1 MSGFLFSEA
10 LLAKQLG
17 VEVSDL
23 HICDTYKG
31 GKRPDSFS
39 SAFRVSATFV
49 SC

>member
-23 HICDTYKG
+23 HISDTYKG
-31 GKRPDSFS
+31 GRGQI
-39 SAFRVSATFV
+39 VSVQLLEFLPLL
-49 SC
+49 